1 MDFVVIGFFVTALL
15 GVTGELLV
23 SAIKTKEEAK

>member
-1 MDFVVIGFFVTALL
+1 MKMDFVVIGFFVTALL

-23 SAIKTKEEAK
+23 SAIKN